1 MEERI
6 KNNWID
12 ENIENFTINNT
23 KTNNETQISF
33 ENYEFENHFM
43 INYFPYLTVACQGQA
58 FFFGVVCQFV
68 DYKKLSFLI
77 TYMYG
82 ICLPVDTLIFL
93 SNSGPDHLQVDSR
106 YLPGRRIL
114 LSLQNLAGIGILVPD
129 RVHMYCTRSGTH
141 I

>member
-106 YLPGRRIL
+106 YLPGP
-114 LSLQNLAGIGILVPD
+114 LQLNLYL
-129 RVHMYCTRSGTH
+129 RFRRSGPE
-141 I
+141 